1 MVKRNRI
8 SEKSERRQRRTFE
21 SKTAEK
27 KEKMWR
33 KKFVGGAAE
42 AHPAAVYASAR
53 AELVHPHPLQRPGP
67 RLHYHER
74 PEDTGGQNSVKTN
87 LIGRMFRPILGL
99 LLRSSF
105 LLLFCQYF
113 TDFDNYWI
121 FCCGCF
127 FSVFNF
133 YSNKWR
139 IFSPFICCLKYFTGS
154 VSLQRKISI
163 IF

>member
-1 MVKRNRI
+1 
-8 SEKSERRQRRTFE
+8 
-21 SKTAEK
+21 
-27 KEKMWR
+27 MW

-42 AHPAAVYASAR
+42 AHRAAVYASAR

-74 PEDTGGQNSVKTN
+74 PVDTGGQNSVKTN

-121 FCCGCF
+121 FCGGCF

-133 YSNKWR
+133 HSNNWR
-139 IFSPFICCLKYFTGS
+139 IFSPLFVALNI
-154 VSLQRKISI
+154 SLGVVH
-163 IF
+163 F

>member
-1 MVKRNRI
+1 MGPTSLHNIKPYNNKRKASRKW
-8 SEKSERRQRRTFE
+8 SKEAELAKSLNEGREERSSQKRP
-21 SKTAEK
+21 K
-27 KEKMWR
+27 KRKKCG

-42 AHPAAVYASAR
+42 AHRAAVYASAR

-105 LLLFCQYF
+105 LLLFLS
-113 TDFDNYWI
+113 I
-121 FCCGCF
+121 FHRF
-127 FSVFNF
+127 
-133 YSNKWR
+133 
-139 IFSPFICCLKYFTGS
+139 
-154 VSLQRKISI
+154 
-163 IF
+163 